1 MSAKAPA
8 SSVPA
13 KTVFT
18 TSRAYLLLYNTASF
32 ALWSVIT
39 LRLFLLLALL
49 VPTGHVAATY
59 NALFPL
65 LRVTQSLALLEIVH
79 SLVGIVRAP
88 VITTLMQVASRI
100 VVVWG
105 VMWMF
110 AEERVG
116 REMGILGGGRGGG
129 GKLGDWGFVGCL
141 GAWGVTECVRY
152 GFFMLQISGNG
163 VPGWLSWLRYNTFFV
178 LYPIGISSE
187 CVLMYLALEPAI
199 MVHPL
204 LPWVFKAI
212 LLVYVPGSYILYTHM
227 MAQRRKVMKA
237 AAKKAT

>member
-116 REMGILGGGRGGG
+116 REMGILGGGRRGG

-141 GAWGVTECVRY
+141 GAWGVTECV
-152 GFFMLQISGNG
+152 
-163 VPGWLSWLRYNTFFV
+163 
-178 LYPIGISSE
+178 
-187 CVLMYLALEPAI
+187 
-199 MVHPL
+199 
-204 LPWVFKAI
+204 
-212 LLVYVPGSYILYTHM
+212 
-227 MAQRRKVMKA
+227 
-237 AAKKAT
+237 